1 MDNPIYANGFRVA
14 VSQIETQLMFRVD
27 TPRFDEKDQMVAI
40 ERKDVADGY
49 ARNFLLK
56 RNLAVLESE
65 GSKKVLEKQKEEA
78 AKLDAQKR
86 KEAEEL
92 KTVIE
97 ATTLE
102 FKVKAKEGKVSGSVS
117 TKQIEDELKKQDIII
132 DKRKIK
138 DNVPLNELGTYNVKV
153 ELYKDVVANI
163 KVILTE
169 ETK

>member
-1 MDNPIYANGFRVA
+1 MKVILLADVPKVGKKGEI
-14 VSQIETQLMFRVD
+14 
-27 TPRFDEKDQMVAI
+27 
-40 ERKDVADGY
+40 KDVADGY
-49 ARNFLLK
+49 ARNYLLK
-56 RNLAVLESE
+56 RNLAVQESE

-78 AKLDAQKR
+78 AKLAAQRR

-92 KTVIE
+92 KKVIE
-97 ATTLE
+97 ATALE
-102 FKVKAKEGKVSGSVS
+102 FKVKAKNGKVSGSVS
-117 TKQIEDELKKQDIII
+117 TKQIEDELRKQDITI

>member
-1 MDNPIYANGFRVA
+1 MKVILLTDVPKVGKKGEI
-14 VSQIETQLMFRVD
+14 
-27 TPRFDEKDQMVAI
+27 
-40 ERKDVADGY
+40 KDVADGY

-78 AKLDAQKR
+78 ARLDEQKR
-86 KEAEEL
+86 REAEEL
-92 KTVIE
+92 KKVIE
-97 ATTLE
+97 TKTLE

-138 DNVPLNELGTYNVKV
+138 DNIPLNELGTYNVKV

-163 KVILTE
+163 KVVLSE